1 MRRWL
6 MFLALS
12 LLPSILSAAPA
23 AVVEGLQMP
32 AWLERGGARSPLQPG
47 MELHN
52 SDQLH
57 TGDGARILL
66 LLEEGSHI
74 KLGENA
80 DLQLS
85 ALEPPADEQGVYKG
99 VLEVL
104 KGAFRFTTSVL
115 GKHRQRDITAR
126 IATVTIGIRG
136 TDVWGKAQPDRDF
149 AVLLEGKITIQREGE
164 PEQTMADPMSLFMVP
179 KGQATLPIAPV
190 NPEDL
195 KVWAQETELQEGQG
209 ILRADGHYGL
219 RVAKFRSAAPAET
232 VIKQLAEAGYTARMQ
247 PLNRGGVEW
256 TTVVVPGFAS
266 RPDAERMADQL
277 NQAFNFTIVEI
288 IEITPQ

>member
-1 MRRWL
+1 